1 MGGAGVWA
9 VFGGRGRV
17 DFGFIFVEGVFM
29 TLTQFIKNNLGK
41 KIDYD
46 KEGTPQCVDLARL
59 YFDDVLEV
67 PQFPPLGINGGAK
80 DIFYKCDSLKKTP
93 DSALA
98 DYSRGDVLIWGPTDK
113 NPYGH
118 VAILVAIYN
127 TKYFIVFEQDG
138 FKKDG
143 AKLAFRCRENLLGC
157 LYKI

>member
-1 MGGAGVWA
+1 
-9 VFGGRGRV
+9 
-17 DFGFIFVEGVFM
+17 M

-46 KEGTPQCVDLARL
+46 KEGTPQCVDLP
-59 YFDDVLEV
+59 V
-67 PQFPPLGINGGAK
+67 
-80 DIFYKCDSLKKTP
+80 
-93 DSALA
+93 
-98 DYSRGDVLIWGPTDK
+98 WGPTEK

-143 AKLAFRCRENLLGC
+143 AKLAFRSRENLLGC